1 MRYDEWPEILARRFP
16 QRDSSQI
23 ELEWSL
29 LKDRVAVWQSVT
41 GTVLAKAPFG
51 AWIDIGVG
59 FPSLLLIPEIAGLS
73 PKQYQ
78 ADEWCPIGSEVT
90 AWVRG
95 FNDPHRQIVLTQ
107 KQTGVVTGDAERE

>member
-1 MRYDEWPEILARRFP
+1 L
-16 QRDSSQI
+16 QS

-29 LKDRVAVWQSVT
+29 LKDRVAIWQSVT
-41 GTVLAKAPFG
+41 GAVVAKAPFG

-78 ADEWCPIGSEVT
+78 SDDWCPIGSEVT
-90 AWVRG
+90 ELVRG
-95 FNDPHRQIVLTQ
+95 FHDRNRQVVLTQ
-107 KQTGVVTGDAERE
+107 KQSREVTGDAERE